1 MSKIIAVVGA
11 TGLQGSGIISASLQ
25 EGSWEVRGL
34 TRNVE
39 SEKAKALRSQGV
51 EIVKADASDE
61 ESLVKAF
68 KVSE

>member
-11 TGLQGSGIISASLQ
+11 TGLQGGGVISALTQ
-25 EGSWEVRGL
+25 EGSWKIRGL

-39 SEKAKALRSQGV
+39 SEKAKALASQGV
-51 EIVKADASDE
+51 EIIKADTSDE
-61 ESLVKAF
+61 ESPVKAF